1 MFVLSNFII
10 GLAKVIDLALTL
22 YMWIIIF
29 RALISWVNP
38 DPHNQI
44 VIFLYRVTEPVL
56 GPIRRRFPMRN
67 IGIDISPII
76 IILVII
82 FLQYFLVETMIQL
95 AHHL

>member
-56 GPIRRRFPMRN
+56 RPIRRILPMRN
-67 IGIDISPII
+67 VGIDFSPVIV
-76 IILVII
+76 ILGII
-82 FLQYFLVETMIQL
+82 FLKYFLVETMIQL
-95 AHHL
+95 ASHL